1 MGLENGMYFRL
12 AKMATIV
19 KGVKV
24 FRKGLA
30 ALGALVALMPLL
42 GFAVL
47 MYFVMTAEKTFH
59 VRDQKSLLSFLDL
72 SHRFLFHYH
81 ISIIRF
87 SLHPSILT
95 NE

>member
-1 MGLENGMYFRL
+1 MYFRL

-30 ALGALVALMPLL
+30 ALGTLVALMPLL
-42 GFAVL
+42 SFAVL

-72 SHRFLFHYH
+72 SHRFLFHYRQEFLSPLSRE
-81 ISIIRF
+81 IE
-87 SLHPSILT
+87 SLPV
-95 NE
+95 EECA

>member
-72 SHRFLFHYH
+72 SHRFLFHYPET
-81 ISIIRF
+81 SIFI
-87 SLHPSILT
+87 T
-95 NE
+95 